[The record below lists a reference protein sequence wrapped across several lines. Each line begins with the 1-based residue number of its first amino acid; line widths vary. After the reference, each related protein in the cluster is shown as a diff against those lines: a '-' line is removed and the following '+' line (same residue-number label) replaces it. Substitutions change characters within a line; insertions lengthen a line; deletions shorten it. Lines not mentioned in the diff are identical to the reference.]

1 MSLRF
6 SSRVRL
12 SLPEVQSGTRWVLVL
27 GSRHLE
33 DDVRK

>member
-1 MSLRF
+1 MSFRF

-12 SLPEVQSGTRWVLVL
+12 SLPEVRSDTRWVLVL
-27 GSRHLE
+27 GSRYLE